1 MGLDSLGKLVGIGVG
16 LATGNPAL
24 GAAAGSLF
32 GGGGGGGGGAAG
44 GDSSSVEAKKI
55 AFLQVSDAASTK
67 GQQALENV
75 QTKNSEAAVKAN
87 AILQSYLQE
96 IPKDERRVV
105 QERLHNTSMFG

>member
-1 MGLDSLGKLVGIGVG
+1 MGLNLGALVGIGVG
-16 LATGNPAL
+16 LVTGNPAL

-32 GGGGGGGGGAAG
+32 GGGGGGGAAG
-44 GDSSSVEAKKI
+44 GGGSGGQDPRM
-55 AFLQVSDAASTK
+55 AFLQMTEDSSTK

>member
-32 GGGGGGGGGAAG
+32 GGGGGGGAAG
-44 GDSSSVEAKKI
+44 GGGSGGQDPRM
-55 AFLQVSDAASTK
+55 AFLQMTEDSSTK

-96 IPKDERRVV
+96 IPEDKRRGV

>member
-1 MGLDSLGKLVGIGVG
+1 MGLNLGKLVGIGVG

-32 GGGGGGGGGAAG
+32 GGGGDGGGAAG
-44 GDSSSVEAKKI
+44 GGGSGGQDPRM
-55 AFLQVSDAASTK
+55 AFLQMTEDSSTK
-67 GQQALENV
+67 GQQDLENV

-96 IPKDERRVV
+96 IPEDKRRGV

>member
-1 MGLDSLGKLVGIGVG
+1 MGLNLGKLVGIGVG

-32 GGGGGGGGGAAG
+32 GGGGGGGGAAG
-44 GDSSSVEAKKI
+44 GGGSGGQDPRM
-55 AFLQVSDAASTK
+55 AFLQMTEDSSTK
-67 GQQALENV
+67 GQQDLENV

-96 IPKDERRVV
+96 IPEDKRRGV

>member
-1 MGLDSLGKLVGIGVG
+1 MGLNLGALVGIGVG
-16 LATGNPAL
+16 LVTGNPAL

-67 GQQALENV
+67 GQQDLENI
-75 QTKNSEAAVKAN
+75 QAKNMGAAEKAA
-87 AILQSYLQE
+87 AILNGYLQE